1 MLKLTNLTFTYKHND
16 EPALKN
22 LNFEIR
28 PGELVLLQGSTGS
41 GKSTLL
47 KTINGLAPHFTG
59 GKLSGSVQING
70 VDTTRR
76 QPHEIAEL
84 VAFVNQQPESAFA
97 TDTVEEELAFGL
109 EQLGWPVAAIAERLA
124 ELTHQ
129 FAFDAILTK
138 PLTELS
144 GGQQQRVAIASA
156 IAARQKLL
164 LMDEPTSA
172 LDSQASASLIETLRR
187 IAKDEGI
194 SVLVAEHRVERLLP
208 FVDRSVLLDDY
219 GSLSSQT
226 PSSAEPSPS
235 RPKVGS
241 SIQGSV
247 VLECL
252 NLNDAPGPG
261 FTLEN
266 IDVCLRGGEILG
278 VLGENGSGKST
289 LLNAVFDDARRQGV
303 AAAMVPQNAADLL
316 FLSSVSDELAEADAA
331 AGQPKAGAQLE
342 RLVGRIDPN
351 KHPRDLSSGQQL
363 ALVLAIQLSK
373 DARVLILDEP
383 TRGLD
388 SKSKERLKLALAELR
403 DLGHAILIAT
413 HDEAF
418 LSDLA
423 AVVLEIDNGRIAG
436 DSL

>member
-22 LNFEIR
+22 LNFEIL
-28 PGELVLLQGSTGS
+28 PGEFVLLQGSTGS

-97 TDTVEEELAFGL
+97 TDTVEEELTFGL

-129 FAFDAILTK
+129 FAFDAILSK

-208 FVDRSVLLDDY
+208 FVDRSVFLDDY
-219 GSLSSQT
+219 GSLSSQGL
-226 PSSAEPSPS
+226 SSEGPSPS

-331 AGQPKAGAQLE
+331 AGQPRAGAELE

-373 DARVLILDEP
+373 DAKVLILDEP

-388 SKSKERLKLALAELR
+388 SKSKARLKLALAELR

-418 LSDLA
+418 LSDLT
-423 AVVLEIDNGRIAG
+423 AVVLEIDNGRVAG

>member
-1 MLKLTNLTFTYKHND
+1 MC
-16 EPALKN
+16 
-22 LNFEIR
+22 IR
-28 PGELVLLQGSTGS
+28 
-41 GKSTLL
+41 
-47 KTINGLAPHFTG
+47 
-59 GKLSGSVQING
+59 
-70 VDTTRR
+70 
-76 QPHEIAEL
+76 
-84 VAFVNQQPESAFA
+84 
-97 TDTVEEELAFGL
+97 
-109 EQLGWPVAAIAERLA
+109 
-124 ELTHQ
+124 
-129 FAFDAILTK
+129 
-138 PLTELS
+138 
-144 GGQQQRVAIASA
+144 
-156 IAARQKLL
+156 
-164 LMDEPTSA
+164 
-172 LDSQASASLIETLRR
+172 
-187 IAKDEGI
+187 
-194 SVLVAEHRVERLLP
+194 
-208 FVDRSVLLDDY
+208 DRSSQ
-219 GSLSSQT
+219 GLSS
-226 PSSAEPSPS
+226 EGPSPS

-252 NLNDAPGPG
+252 NLNGAPGPG

-373 DARVLILDEP
+373 DAKVLILDEP

-388 SKSKERLKLALAELR
+388 SKSKARLKLALAELR

-418 LSDLA
+418 LADLT
-423 AVVLEIDNGRIAG
+423 AVVLEIDNGRAAG